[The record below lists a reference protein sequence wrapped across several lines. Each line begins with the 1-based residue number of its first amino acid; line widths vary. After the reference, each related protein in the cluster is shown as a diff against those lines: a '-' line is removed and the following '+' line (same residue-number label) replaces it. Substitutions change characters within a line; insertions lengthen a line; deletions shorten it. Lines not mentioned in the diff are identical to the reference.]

1 MTIQSASRNCL
12 VADCVNKRGHC
23 PKWHLLKKSNKLNLG
38 HQQQMPGA
46 MKKSLAAG
54 MPPSSYK
61 DVFTAYF
68 FIAPGICCLMQYPV
82 LRIFVL
88 CWTD

>member
-1 MTIQSASRNCL
+1 MALTQFARHTNI
-12 VADCVNKRGHC
+12 
-23 PKWHLLKKSNKLNLG
+23 LKTGYCIK
-38 HQQQMPGA
+38 QQLPGA

-68 FIAPGICCLMQYPV
+68 SSRLAAAAGNQDLTCLISQV
-82 LRIFVL
+82 SAILV
-88 CWTD
+88 

>member
-1 MTIQSASRNCL
+1 MFPGISYALQMALNSGAAHTIILWRNKGVL
-12 VADCVNKRGHC
+12 GEWR
-23 PKWHLLKKSNKLNLG
+23 LLKKSNKLDPG
-38 HQQQMPGA
+38 YQHQLPGA

-68 FIAPGICCLMQYPV
+68 FVALGNCC
-82 LRIFVL
+82 
-88 CWTD
+88 